1 LTTKDVGHKVL
12 VVDDSAFMRKAI
24 PMLLAKE
31 PGLEVVGVA
40 RDGQDALDKIRA
52 LQPDVVTL
60 DIEMP
65 VMDGLTALPKIM
77 ALPEPRPVVIVCSTL
92 TTSGSQAALKAL
104 RLGAVDFITKDPQ
117 AIGASNEAFRL
128 DLVSKLRAVLEHR
141 PRRSI
146 TASAVRPPVL
156 ISKPAALPK
165 QAPGSFTFGSREFG
179 LVLIGSSTG
188 GPPILETVI
197 SRLPARFGAPV
208 VIAQHMPALFTSS
221 LASRLNEECQVKV
234 EHADSSR
241 PLQAGHVYI
250 IKGGMHGVIRRSGG
264 YSLEITDQPADAL
277 YKPSVDVLL
286 ASAAG
291 PAGKDALAVVLTGMG
306 ADGALGA
313 KRLHSMGGMVVAQ
326 AAESCAVYGM
336 PRATFDAGVTTAM
349 LLPEQIGQALARMT
363 STGLRA
369 A

>member
-1 LTTKDVGHKVL
+1 MTTRDFGHRVL

-40 RDGQDALDKIRA
+40 RDGQDALEKIRA

-77 ALPEPRPVVIVCSTL
+77 ALPSPRPLVIVCSTL
-92 TTSGSQAALKAL
+92 TTDGSQAALKAM

-117 AIGASNEAFRL
+117 AIGASNESFRL
-128 DLVSKLRAVLEHR
+128 DLITKLRAVLEHR
-141 PRRSI
+141 PRRAL
-146 TASAVRPPVL
+146 TASPVRPGPT
-156 ISKPAALPK
+156 PAKTATLPT
-165 QAPGSFTFGSREFG
+165 QAPSHFTLGTRAFG

-188 GPPILETVI
+188 GPPILETVLNAI
-197 SRLPARFGAPV
+197 PADFGAPL
-208 VIAQHMPALFTSS
+208 VIAQHMPALFTTS
-221 LASRLNEECQVKV
+221 LAARLNEQCKIAV
-234 EHADSSR
+234 EHADTSR
-241 PLQAGHVYI
+241 PLRAGVAYV
-250 IKGGMHGVIRRSGG
+250 IKGGMQGVIRRGSG
-264 YSLEITDQPADAL
+264 YQLDITDQPPDAL

-286 ASAAG
+286 ASAAA
-291 PAGKDALAVVLTGMG
+291 PAGRDALGVILTGMG
-306 ADGALGA
+306 ADGSLGGR
-313 KRLHSMGGMVVAQ
+313 RLHSTGGMLIAQ

-336 PRATFDAGVTTAM
+336 PRAAFDAGITSAM
-349 LLPEQIGQALARMT
+349 LLPAQIGQALATMQA
-363 STGLRA
+363 SKLRA